1 MLPADAPLVRLTAV
15 SVMPV
20 FEVSVE
26 LALAFAASL
35 AQWRCHSATP
45 SWRGGEGAHLVGTF
59 LSSESRKA
67 PRFLAER
74 PAGGMCVTNCGC
86 APRHKDQRRERASKE
101 QQRKK
106 SRKNMRDRSQ
116 D

>member
-74 PAGGMCVTNCGC
+74 PAGGMCVTRCGC
-86 APRHKDQRRERASKE
+86 APRHKDQRRERA
-101 QQRKK
+101 
-106 SRKNMRDRSQ
+106 RSNSERNLAKT
-116 D
+116 